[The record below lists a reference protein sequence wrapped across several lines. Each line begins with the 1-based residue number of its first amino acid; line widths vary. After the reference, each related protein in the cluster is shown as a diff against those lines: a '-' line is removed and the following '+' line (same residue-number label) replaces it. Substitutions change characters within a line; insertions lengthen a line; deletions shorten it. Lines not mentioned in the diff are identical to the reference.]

1 MVWWCSY
8 GVVAGDHIEDIEDK
22 DVIPDWCPL
31 YDVDPTILRVLA
43 DRIFPGP
50 CHDDLI
56 KLAGYLEG
64 EDEDTQD

>member
-8 GVVAGDHIEDIEDK
+8 GVVDGEHIENIEDK
-22 DVIPDWCPL
+22 DIIPDWCPL

-50 CHDDLI
+50 GHDDCI
-56 KLAGYLEG
+56 KLARYLEG